1 MVESCFQHD
10 QSEVQCLRTL
20 RSPVKEVATEPTE
33 LMNSFTESSLF
44 NETAPEKLFKLFM
57 EGLSTLS
64 KGNLAFLVDESSV
77 PERINF
83 LSQDIDN

>member
-1 MVESCFQHD
+1 M
-10 QSEVQCLRTL
+10 QCLRTL
-20 RSPVKEVATEPTE
+20 RCSSVTEVATEPTE
-33 LMNSFTESSLF
+33 LMNSFTISSLF
-44 NETAPEKLFKLFM
+44 NETVPEKLFKLFM
-57 EGLSTLS
+57 DGLSTLS